1 MHQRIS
7 KKIFIYLFIFLIL
20 ASLNNVKLS
29 KFSIPKINN
38 LEIFGL
44 ENDENEK
51 IYKDIEYIK
60 NKNIFSLN
68 KNKILNIIY
77 KNKAVEEFFIFK
89 NYPSNLKIKIKK
101 TNFVAITKKNNL
113 DYYVGSNG
121 NLIKIDNFKKNL
133 PFVFGDIN
141 VEDFLRLKV
150 IIDDSSFNFN
160 KIKNFYYFKSK
171 RWDLETAN
179 GLIIKLPLERVKL
192 SLEILS
198 SLSIAKEFKNMKM
211 IDLRQKKQVIINE

>member
-77 KNKAVEEFFIFK
+77 KNKAVEEFFNDWK
-89 NYPSNLKIKIKK
+89 NVFRLNINLTCFHLFFTFI
-101 TNFVAITKKNNL
+101 
-113 DYYVGSNG
+113 SS
-121 NLIKIDNFKKNL
+121 
-133 PFVFGDIN
+133 DICQS
-141 VEDFLRLKV
+141 LCHHRLY
-150 IIDDSSFNFN
+150 D
-160 KIKNFYYFKSK
+160 
-171 RWDLETAN
+171 
-179 GLIIKLPLERVKL
+179 
-192 SLEILS
+192 
-198 SLSIAKEFKNMKM
+198 KM
-211 IDLRQKKQVIINE
+211 S